1 MRLVLHVLSQV
12 GAGAHGWLE
21 GRPAGEHLLAEGVK
35 FYLFLRRGKG
45 VLRHLP
51 RLLLAVAPALLR
63 RLCLLLG
70 ARCRI

>member
-1 MRLVLHVLSQV
+1 MRLVLHVLGQV

-21 GRPAGEHLLAEGVK
+21 GRPAGEHLLAEGVN
-35 FYLFLRRGKG
+35 FHLFLCSGKG
-45 VLRHLP
+45 GLRHLL
-51 RLLLAVAPALLR
+51 RLLLAVASALLR